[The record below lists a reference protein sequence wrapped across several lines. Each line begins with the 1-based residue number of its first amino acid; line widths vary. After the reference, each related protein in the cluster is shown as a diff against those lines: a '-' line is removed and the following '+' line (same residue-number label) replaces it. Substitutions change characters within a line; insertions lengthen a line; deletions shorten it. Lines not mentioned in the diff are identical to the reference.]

1 VAPECDPGA
10 VHLRILK
17 AAPCNRRCLIV
28 VTARDDADPFLT
40 GDPKMLVSHG
50 AMILVIDGA
59 KMSLLRNRG
68 KDFAV
73 DLELVEHGAKQ
84 AASTTEMGTDKPGR
98 SFASV
103 GRTRSA
109 YQATDYHQ
117 AEEDDFAKAATEKL
131 NDLAQQSNLDFIVI
145 AAPHVLGVMR
155 HHYSPHLR
163 NRLIAEINKDYA
175 GRPTADV
182 AELLR
187 NHEL

>member
-1 VAPECDPGA
+1 MVIGCD
-10 VHLRILK
+10 
-17 AAPCNRRCLIV
+17 AADQLL
-28 VTARDDADPFLT
+28 A

-50 AMILVIDGA
+50 TMILVIDGA
-59 KMSLLRNRG
+59 RMSLFRNHG
-68 KDFAV
+68 KDFAGE
-73 DLELVEHGAKQ
+73 LELVEHRAQQ
-84 AASTTEMGTDKPGR
+84 AASTAEIGTDKPGR

-131 NDLAQQSNLDFIVI
+131 NGLAQQSNLDFIVI

-163 NRLIAEINKDYA
+163 KRLIAEIDKDYA
-175 GRPTADV
+175 GRPAADV

-187 NHEL
+187 IHEL